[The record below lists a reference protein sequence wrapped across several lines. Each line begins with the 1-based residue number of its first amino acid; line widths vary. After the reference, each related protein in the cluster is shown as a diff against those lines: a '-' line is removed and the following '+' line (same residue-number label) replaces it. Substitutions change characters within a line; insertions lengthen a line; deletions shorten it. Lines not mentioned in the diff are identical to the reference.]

1 MKTIESE
8 LVELQGLVD
17 NTGNLSHF
25 ETFNKKKNLLAELLD
40 KVTQGALRLKVQSI
54 LIDFFFFDN
63 LHWVPKAVV
72 YLPKE
77 EGGYGLIHLQS
88 RTAAFRCQFA
98 QRLLTG
104 PVD

>member
-40 KVTQGALRLKVQSI
+40 TVTQGALRLKVQSI
-54 LIDFFFFDN
+54 LIDFFFFLITCTGFQKLLCICPRKKGDMDSYIYRVEQQLFGVS
-63 LHWVPKAVV
+63 LH
-72 YLPKE
+72 
-77 EGGYGLIHLQS
+77 
-88 RTAAFRCQFA
+88 RDF
-98 QRLLTG
+98 
-104 PVD
+104 